1 MPLSVANRRRLSPH
15 WSACHENNIKLVKN
29 WLRKVRAKDK
39 LAPGI
44 NEIEIYS
51 NYTPLMLACGA
62 NNIAIITELINAG
75 ADVAVGNDNHMTP
88 AHICA
93 KNGYKK
99 ALSLILAQNSKV
111 LHQKTVKEGLYPLHL
126 AAESNRVN
134 MVRFIFENDKSE
146 TFDLV
151 KVLGSDSL
159 SYSDEIIQL
168 IEQAETRHKN
178 KKFEVEAAKMKA
190 TWSL

>member
-1 MPLSVANRRRLSPH
+1 MPLSIANRRRLSPH
-15 WSACHENNIKLVKN
+15 WSACHENNIILVKN

-39 LAPGI
+39 LVPGI
-44 NEIEIYS
+44 DQIEIYS

-62 NNIAIITELINAG
+62 NNLEIITELINAG
-75 ADVAVGNDNHMTP
+75 ANVAVGNDDNMTP

-99 ALSLILAQNSKV
+99 ALFLLLKQNSKV
-111 LHQKTVKEGLYPLHL
+111 LRQKTIKEGLYPLHL
-126 AAESNRVN
+126 ATESNRLK
-134 MVRFIFENDKSE
+134 MVRFMFESDKSE

-151 KVLGSDSL
+151 NVLGSDSL
-159 SYSDEIIQL
+159 SYSNEIMEL

>member
-1 MPLSVANRRRLSPH
+1 MPLSIANRRRLSPH

-39 LAPGI
+39 LVPGI
-44 NEIEIYS
+44 DEIEIYS

-62 NNIAIITELINAG
+62 NNLAIVTELINAG
-75 ADVAVGNDNHMTP
+75 ANVAAGNDDNMTP

-99 ALSLILAQNSKV
+99 ALFLLLTQNSKV
-111 LHQKTVKEGLYPLHL
+111 LHEKTIKEGLYPLHL
-126 AAESNRVN
+126 AAESNRLK
-134 MVRFIFENDKSE
+134 MVKFMFESDKSE

-159 SYSDEIIQL
+159 SYSNEIMKL